1 MKRLFSYLRPFA
13 GRMSVGLTIKI
24 AGTLVE
30 LALPYILGMILNDII
45 KDYALSGDTEGGLR
59 SILNWGGVMAV

>member
-1 MKRLFSYLRPFA
+1 MKRLLLYLKPFA

-30 LALPYILGMILNDII
+30 LALPSY
-45 KDYALSGDTEGGLR
+45 
-59 SILNWGGVMAV
+59 WV